1 MKVCLS
7 VYDLEMDSMGYT
19 TSKAQDASTLLY
31 YSEKANPF
39 EFGQIECVLEKTLNL
54 YGTKINF
61 GGKASYVAFIEE
73 IEELLESF
81 SRPAVNDAWEP
92 ILKSLKD
99 KVASNE
105 LLRFEAVLRQ

>member
-7 VYDLEMDSMGYT
+7 VYNLKG
-19 TSKAQDASTLLY
+19 ASTLLY
-31 YSEKANPF
+31 YFEEPNPF
-39 EFGQIECVLEKTLNL
+39 EFGQIECVLVKTLSV
-54 YGTKINF
+54 YGTKVNF
-61 GGKASYVAFIEE
+61 RGKAAYVASIEE

-99 KVASNE
+99 KVASNG
-105 LLRFEAVLRQ
+105 LLCFEAVLRQ

>member
-7 VYDLEMDSMGYT
+7 VYDLEMDNMGYPT
-19 TSKAQDASTLLY
+19 PKAQGASTLLY

-54 YGTKINF
+54 YGTKVNF
-61 GGKASYVAFIEE
+61 EGRAVYVAFIKE

-92 ILKSLKD
+92 ILTSLKD

-105 LLRFEAVLRQ
+105 LLNFEAVLRQ